1 MAGTYSVIARNQ
13 ALDAITA
20 DRVSLH
26 SSDPGATG
34 AGYITAGGKQVATF
48 DAAGTQAAGERR
60 LTGDIAFTGMTTLQ
74 VITHYGFW
82 LNSGDVFKGGVALT
96 GDQAANAAG
105 EYTLKA
111 TTSKMTD

>member
-1 MAGTYSVIARNQ
+1 MAGTFSTIARNQ

-26 SSDPGATG
+26 SADPSTTG
-34 AGYITAGGKQVATF
+34 ANYITAGGKQVATF
-48 DAAGTQAAGERR
+48 DAAGTQAVGERR

-74 VITHYGFW
+74 TVTHFGFW

-111 TTSKMTD
+111 TTSKMTA